1 MNRVYFIGGSPCS
14 GKSTVAEILAK
25 KYDLYYFKVDD
36 FLDKYIDR
44 GACDGRP
51 VCSQIKSM
59 TPEETWMRAPMV
71 QCEEELAW
79 YREVFDY
86 VCEEINRL
94 ENTNNVRG
102 IIAEGAA
109 YLPDLMKSINVPY
122 NRYLAITPTKD
133 FQVFHYSQ
141 REWVPYV
148 LQECSDKDKA
158 FENWME
164 RDALFAKD
172 VQRQCGEE
180 GYLSIVNNGERG
192 IEELV
197 KMVEG
202 QFKRTDL
209 VGEPYII

>member
-1 MNRVYFIGGSPCS
+1 MIKKYFIGGSPCS
-14 GKSTVAEILAK
+14 GKSTITEILAK

-36 FLDKYIDR
+36 FLDKYIDM
-44 GACDGRP
+44 GASEGRP
-51 VCSQIKSM
+51 ICTRIKSM
-59 TPEETWMRAPMV
+59 TPEENWMREPMV

-86 VCEEINRL
+86 VCEDINQIQ
-94 ENTNNVRG
+94 NVKG

-109 YLPDLMKSINVPY
+109 YLPDLMKSINVSY
-122 NRYLAITPTKD
+122 NQYLSITPTRD
-133 FQVFHYSQ
+133 FQIFHYSK

-172 VQRQCGEE
+172 VQRQCEEE
-180 GYLSIVNNGERG
+180 GYRSIVNNGEIG
-192 IEELV
+192 IDELV
-197 KMVEG
+197 RMVEAH
-202 QFKRTDL
+202 FEL
-209 VGEPYII
+209 IL

>member
-44 GACDGRP
+44 GASEGRP
-51 VCSQIKSM
+51 VCSQIKSV
-59 TPEETWMRAPMV
+59 TPEETWMREPKV

-86 VCEEINRL
+86 VCEEIKRIQNA
-94 ENTNNVRG
+94 NNVRG

-109 YLPDLMKSINVPY
+109 YLPDLMKTLNVPY
-122 NRYLAITPTKD
+122 NRYLAVTPTKD

-148 LQECSDKDKA
+148 LQDCSDKEKA

-172 VQRQCGEE
+172 VQRQCEKN
-180 GYLSIVNNGERG
+180 GYLSLINDGNME
-192 IEELV
+192 IE
-197 KMVEG
+197 KMI
-202 QFKRTDL
+202 R
-209 VGEPYII
+209 IIEKHLKLK

>member
-1 MNRVYFIGGSPCS
+1 MIKKYFIGGSPCS
-14 GKSTVAEILAK
+14 GKSTITEILAK

-36 FLDKYIDR
+36 FLDKYIDM
-44 GACDGRP
+44 GASEGRP
-51 VCSQIKSM
+51 ICTRIKSM
-59 TPEETWMRAPMV
+59 TPEENWMREPMV

-86 VCEEINRL
+86 VCEDINQIQ
-94 ENTNNVRG
+94 NVKG

-109 YLPDLMKSINVPY
+109 YLPDLMKSINVSY
-122 NRYLAITPTKD
+122 NQYLSITPTRD
-133 FQVFHYSQ
+133 FQIFHYSK

-172 VQRQCGEE
+172 VQRQCEEE
-180 GYLSIVNNGERG
+180 GYRSIVNNGEIG
-192 IEELV
+192 IDELV
-197 KMVEG
+197 RM
-202 QFKRTDL
+202 
-209 VGEPYII
+209 GEAHFELIL

>member
-1 MNRVYFIGGSPCS
+1 MIKKYFIGGSPCS
-14 GKSTVAEILAK
+14 GKSTITEILAK

-36 FLDKYIDR
+36 FLDKYIDM
-44 GACDGRP
+44 GASEGRSI
-51 VCSQIKSM
+51 CTRIKSM
-59 TPEETWMRAPMV
+59 TPEENWMREPMV

-86 VCEEINRL
+86 VCEDINQIQ
-94 ENTNNVRG
+94 NVKG

-109 YLPDLMKSINVPY
+109 YLPDLMKSINVSY
-122 NRYLAITPTKD
+122 NQYLSITPTRD
-133 FQVFHYSQ
+133 FQIFHYSK

-172 VQRQCGEE
+172 VQRQCEEE
-180 GYLSIVNNGERG
+180 GYRSIVNNGEIG
-192 IEELV
+192 IDELV
-197 KMVEG
+197 RMVEAH
-202 QFKRTDL
+202 FEL
-209 VGEPYII
+209 IL

>member
-1 MNRVYFIGGSPCS
+1 MIKTYFIGGSPCS
-14 GKSTVAEILAK
+14 GKSTITEILAK

-36 FLDKYIDR
+36 FLDKYIDM
-44 GACDGRP
+44 GASEGRP
-51 VCSQIKSM
+51 VCTRIKSM
-59 TPEETWMRAPMV
+59 TPEETWMRDPVM

-86 VCEEINRL
+86 VCEEINRIQ
-94 ENTNNVRG
+94 NVKG

-109 YLPDLMKSINVPY
+109 YLPDLIKVIKIPY
-122 NRYLAITPTKD
+122 NQYLSITPTKD
-133 FQVFHYSQ
+133 FQVSHYSQ

-148 LQECSDKDKA
+148 LQDCSDKEKA

-172 VQRQCGEE
+172 VQRQCEE
-180 GYLSIVNNGERG
+180 NGYLSLVNNGEMG

-197 KMVEG
+197 KMVEC
-202 QFKRTDL
+202 QFGL
-209 VGEPYII
+209 MQ